1 MGPRG
6 QQRGAGEAT
15 MGSGG
20 DPAGGRGEEEEGVGL
35 GKFSGRG
42 GGGWVGVLGGR
53 REEWGKWV
61 TCAAGPGLVPRGGAR
76 TV

>member
-42 GGGWVGVLGGR
+42 GGGGLGCWG
-53 REEWGKWV
+53 EEERNGES
-61 TCAAGPGLVPRGGAR
+61 G
-76 TV
+76 

>member
-20 DPAGGRGEEEEGVGL
+20 DPGGGRGEEEEGVGL

-42 GGGWVGVLGGR
+42 GGVVGGLG
-53 REEWGKWV
+53 EEERNGES
-61 TCAAGPGLVPRGGAR
+61 G
-76 TV
+76 